1 MILPALTIAL
11 GLIAGFL
18 LIRHIPPCPPAE
30 ARSQE
35 SVSIIIPARNEEKTL
50 PRLLR
55 SIIDS
60 ATRPLEVVVVD
71 DGSTDHTAEVA
82 ASLGAHVFP
91 SVERPA
97 GWTGKSW
104 ACYQGAQCA
113 TGEVLLFLDADTYFL
128 PGGLER
134 LVSCWSW
141 QRDRRL
147 VLSVLPYH
155 ATNAACEQLSLF
167 FNVLMAAGA
176 GGFGPLST
184 PRLFGQSLCISKDT
198 YFAAGGHAA
207 VRGIVLEN
215 LRWASKLRDCGARII
230 CLGGK
235 DTLHT
240 RMFPDGFQQMSES
253 WAKAFFQGAA
263 DSGHMVLFMAIA
275 WISAL
280 WSAAALLIIPS
291 NYGQARSGRPI
302 HSFEY
307 ADRLDDSPAWQL
319 PGFYLSALSAT
330 TCLLLHY
337 LCAAAA
343 RHALGR
349 KAMWRGRQV

>member
-1 MILPALTIAL
+1 
-11 GLIAGFL
+11 
-18 LIRHIPPCPPAE
+18 
-30 ARSQE
+30 
-35 SVSIIIPARNEEKTL
+35 
-50 PRLLR
+50 
-55 SIIDS
+55 
-60 ATRPLEVVVVD
+60 
-71 DGSTDHTAEVA
+71 
-82 ASLGAHVFP
+82 
-91 SVERPA
+91 
-97 GWTGKSW
+97 
-104 ACYQGAQCA
+104 
-113 TGEVLLFLDADTYFL
+113 
-128 PGGLER
+128 
-134 LVSCWSW
+134 
-141 QRDRRL
+141 
-147 VLSVLPYH
+147 
-155 ATNAACEQLSLF
+155 
-167 FNVLMAAGA
+167 MAAGA
-176 GGFGPLST
+176 GGFGPLSA

-291 NYGQARSGRPI
+291 NCGR
-302 HSFEY
+302 FG
-307 ADRLDDSPAWQL
+307 PAVLYLLFSMQIAWMTRQL
-319 PGFYLSALSAT
+319 GSYRVF
-330 TCLLLHY
+330 TCLLYPLPLAY
-337 LCAAAA
+337 YCVIFARSAA

-349 KAMWRGRQV
+349 KTMWRGRQV